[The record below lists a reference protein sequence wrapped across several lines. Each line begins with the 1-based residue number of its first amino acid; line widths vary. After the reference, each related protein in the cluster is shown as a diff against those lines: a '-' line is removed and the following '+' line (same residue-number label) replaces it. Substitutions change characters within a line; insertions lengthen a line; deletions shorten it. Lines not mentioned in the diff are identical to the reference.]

1 MIRRTGEARLPRA
14 GASLP
19 AIHTATEPQDREQA
33 CSYKKLKH
41 SASVAASSLASRTTR
56 ESSIREQTRAYEKPK
71 LGARMSR
78 AESEA

>member
-19 AIHTATEPQDREQA
+19 AN
-33 CSYKKLKH
+33 L
-41 SASVAASSLASRTTR
+41 TTR
-56 ESSIREQTRAYEKPK
+56 ESPIREQTRAYEKPK